1 MSTPMPP
8 WWSTQKPTRLITVPD
23 PRDGQQPAGDD
34 DGGGDWLDRLWAD
47 EDLAPGTPAPEAEAE
62 AEETEPGDD
71 AEPQPQPQP
80 QQPWFTPQAGY
91 WPTPKL
97 PSLPKAALSDG
108 TKRLLYNVGAAGAG
122 WAFGLVPTI
131 GGWIAACGRD
141 YSISAALV
149 LGGGICLGVAAFWD
163 RRTRHWYRPLAW
175 VARIPLAAAV
185 TALALYAPAS
195 QL

>member
-1 MSTPMPP
+1 MTAMAP
-8 WWSTQKPTRLITVPD
+8 WWSTTKPTNLAPTMPE
-23 PRDGQQPAGDD
+23 PRDEQDA
-34 DGGGDWLDRLWAD
+34 GDWLDKLWAD
-47 EDLAPGTPAPEAEAE
+47 EDLAPAEPEKPEPEQEKPEDSAELPDDEAEVK
-62 AEETEPGDD
+62 PRK
-71 AEPQPQPQP
+71 
-80 QQPWFTPQAGY
+80 WFTPQAGY

-108 TKRLLYNVGAAGAG
+108 TKRLFYNVGAAGTG

-163 RRTRHWYRPLAW
+163 RRTRHWYQPLAW